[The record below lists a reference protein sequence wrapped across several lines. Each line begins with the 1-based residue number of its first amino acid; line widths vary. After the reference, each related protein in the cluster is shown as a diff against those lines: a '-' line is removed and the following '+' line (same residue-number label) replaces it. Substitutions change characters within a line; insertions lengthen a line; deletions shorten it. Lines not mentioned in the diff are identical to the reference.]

1 MPLHY
6 VSDNSGN
13 TVAVQIPIDEWNSI
27 TEKYAGIEE
36 LPQWQKNII
45 DQRLNAIA
53 DNPASL
59 KPFEDLFKELD
70 KED

>member
-6 VSDNSGN
+6 VFDNAGN
-13 TVAVQIPIDEWNSI
+13 TVAIQIPIDEWNRI
-27 TEKYAGIEE
+27 TEKYEGIEE

-45 DQRLNAIA
+45 DNRLQMIA
-53 DNPASL
+53 DNPGAL
-59 KPFEDLFKELD
+59 KPVNELFTELD

>member
-13 TVAVQIPIDEWNSI
+13 TVAVQIPIDEWNRI
-27 TEKYAGIEE
+27 TEKYAGIED
-36 LPQWQKNII
+36 LPLWQKNIV
-45 DQRLNAIA
+45 DQRLQAVA
-53 DNPASL
+53 ENPGSI
-59 KPFEDLFKELD
+59 KNVDDLLKELD